1 MKKIMI
7 ALAVITAATC
17 SQAARWNWQTA
28 TTSGGPVYAY
38 GGAATLASATAYIFA
53 DGLQES
59 VYDQWVADG
68 TMMSGSLDNSTVTTG
83 AIVPKSDDKLFSTSN
98 TGANQNFFFAI
109 IDADKNLFISATKG
123 GSESDMTSGTVLK
136 FSAKTPSTATPFKAG
151 ADFGGAGWYTA
162 AAVPEPTSG
171 LLLLLGV
178 AGLALR
184 RRRA

>member
-1 MKKIMI
+1 MKKLMI
-7 ALAVITAATC
+7 VFVVVAMAAC
-17 SQAARWNWQTA
+17 SQAANWKWQTA

-38 GGAATLASATAYIFA
+38 GGAATLATATAYIFA

-59 VYDQWVADG
+59 VYNQWVADG
-68 TMMSGSLDNSTVTTG
+68 TMKTGSLDNNTVTAG
-83 AIVPKSDDKLFSTSN
+83 AITTKDTVFKTTD
-98 TGANQNFFFAI
+98 TGSNQNFFFAI

-123 GSESDMTSGTVLK
+123 GSESTMEGGTALK

-151 ADFGGAGWYTA
+151 AAFGGAGWYTA